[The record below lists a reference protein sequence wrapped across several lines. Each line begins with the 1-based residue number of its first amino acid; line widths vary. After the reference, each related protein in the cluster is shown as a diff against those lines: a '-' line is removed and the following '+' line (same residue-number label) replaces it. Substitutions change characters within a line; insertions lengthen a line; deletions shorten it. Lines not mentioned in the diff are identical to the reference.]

1 MMQSAWSRVEIDLLL
16 AFGQLV
22 LKKET
27 RQNNIVLAFVS
38 IKPVLALVVTNLY
51 MIDFP
56 YDISLNFSFT
66 FNRTK

>member
-1 MMQSAWSRVEIDLLL
+1 MMQSAWSRVQIDLLL

-22 LKKET
+22 LKKKT
-27 RQNNIVLAFVS
+27 KQHIVLAFVS

-56 YDISLNFSFT
+56 YDMSLNFSFT